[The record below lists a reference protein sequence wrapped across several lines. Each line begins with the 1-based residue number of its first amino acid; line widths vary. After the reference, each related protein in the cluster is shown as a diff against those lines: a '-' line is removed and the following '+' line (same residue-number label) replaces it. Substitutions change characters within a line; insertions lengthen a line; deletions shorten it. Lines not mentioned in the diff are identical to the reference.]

1 MVTRRASVALEL
13 PEMEFPPNV
22 SQQAMIRYLG
32 VSIAPDQACIKFAR
46 FCTKNSACSRINGE
60 LM

>member
-1 MVTRRASVALEL
+1 
-13 PEMEFPPNV
+13 MEFPPNV